1 MKCNRKP
8 ADLLRVSE
16 SADTMPPMVRARA
29 VITDGKG
36 KFSVETVEVGDPRA
50 GEVRVDLQA
59 SGVCHTDHKFLSRG
73 KAQILGH
80 EGAGVVRD
88 VGRGVRRVKPGDRV
102 LLNWAIP
109 CGRCFQCRRGAENLC
124 EDQPGVPAARF
135 RWNGRAVPTAFRL
148 GTMSTCTVV
157 PEAACVRIGV
167 AIPFASACILGCGVM
182 TGYGTVVNVA
192 KVKRGE
198 SVAVLGTGGVGLS
211 VIQGAR
217 IAGAGRIVGVDV
229 NPTRLR
235 MARRFG
241 ATHTVLADRKDR
253 GLLGAASKVKKLC
266 GGRGADYAFECT
278 SVPALCAAPLSFV
291 RNGGMAVQ
299 VSGTEQ
305 PVTVDFEL
313 FEWDK
318 VYINPLYGR
327 CRPQVDMP
335 ALLLHYAAGRLLLD
349 EMITRT
355 YPIEGVKAAFADM
368 LSGRNA
374 KGVLVMA

>member
-1 MKCNRKP
+1 M
-8 ADLLRVSE
+8 AT
-16 SADTMPPMVRARA
+16 AQA

-36 KFSVETVEVGDPRA
+36 RYSVETVEVGDPRA
-50 GEVRVDLQA
+50 GEVRVDLKA
-59 SGVCHTDHKFLSRG
+59 SGVCHTDHKFLFRDRV
-73 KAQILGH
+73 QILGH

-88 VGRGVRRVKPGDRV
+88 VGRGVTRLRPGDRV

-124 EDQPGVPAARF
+124 ERPPEVPAARF
-135 RWNGRAVPTAFRL
+135 RWKGRPIPTAFRL

-157 PEAACVRIGV
+157 PEAACVRITV
-167 AIPFASACILGCGVM
+167 PIPFESACILGCGVM
-182 TGYGTVVNVA
+182 TGYGSVVNVA
-192 KVKRGE
+192 QVKRGE

-217 IAGAGRIVGVDV
+217 MAGAGRIIGVDV
-229 NPTRLR
+229 NPRRLA

-241 ATHTVLADRKDR
+241 ATHTVRADRKDR
-253 GLLGAASKVKKLC
+253 GLLEAAGKVRRMC
-266 GGRGADYAFECT
+266 DDRGADHAFECT

-291 RNGGMAVQ
+291 RNGGTAVQ

-327 CRPQVDMP
+327 CRPRIDMP
-335 ALLLHYAAGRLLLD
+335 KLLRHYAKGELLLD

-355 YPIEGVKAAFADM
+355 YPIGRVQAAFDDM

-374 KGVLVMA
+374 KGVLVLE

>member
-1 MKCNRKP
+1 
-8 ADLLRVSE
+8 
-16 SADTMPPMVRARA
+16 MPPPMPTPARA

-36 KFSVETVEVGDPRA
+36 RFSVETVQVGEPEA
-50 GEVRVDLQA
+50 GEVRVDLRA
-59 SGVCHTDHKFLSRG
+59 SGVCHTDHKFLFRD
-73 KAQILGH
+73 KVQILGH

-88 VGRGVRRVKPGDRV
+88 VGRGVKRLKPGDRV

-109 CGRCFQCRRGAENLC
+109 CGTCFQCRRGAENLC
-124 EDQPGVPAARF
+124 ENPPGVPAERF
-135 RWNGRAVPTAFRL
+135 RWKGRPVPTAFRL

-157 PEAACVRIGV
+157 PEAATVKISV
-167 AIPFASACILGCGVM
+167 DIPFRSACILGCGVM
-182 TGYGTVVNVA
+182 TGYGTVMNVA
-192 KVKRGE
+192 KVRKGE

-229 NPTRLR
+229 NPDRLR

-241 ATHTVLADRKDR
+241 ATHAVLADRKDE
-253 GLLGAASKVKKLC
+253 GLLRAAGKVKRIC
-266 GGRGADYAFECT
+266 GGRGADSAFECT

-305 PVTVDFEL
+305 PVTVNFEL

-335 ALLLHYAAGRLLLD
+335 ALLRHYRRGTLLLD

-355 YPIEGVKAAFADM
+355 YPIERVRDAFDDM

-374 KGVLVMA
+374 KGVLVMS